1 MDNNSPYL
9 WNPPEGADN
18 QSIEKI
24 QNDRL
29 DEILQAPV
37 TGEDIAY
44 RYSRA
49 MQEKRNPNLTFDE
62 FKMYDDW
69 HKQQEINWW
78 EVASSGFGMF
88 FSDIGK
94 GLATLQPF
102 GKGNSLKEATLNASL
117 RMPATTAEA
126 LARGTRDLVGMAKI
140 ASENQNSPFYRL
152 FNPSGDVYTR
162 YLDFNSLT
170 DWNIT
175 SQKLVDGD
183 ENVLLP
189 NTSKMIGKD
198 ASLLDPAYLF
208 QVNTALAHAGSYFLD
223 PITLATMGGGA
234 VAKTGLTVATKGGAK
249 SASSVIMKS
258 ALKEGITGAES
269 AARNTATI
277 MDKGRILGAGMT
289 EKVGKSFRVAGELVD
304 RPINIGLDWIK
315 KQADELFDTNLHQTV
330 NANLRVTGPV
340 KGQAGFGGSLMA
352 GIGLGSVGLPFAGI
366 IVPVWATAQ
375 AARIGGGFFEA
386 VGKEMLTGSG
396 VLGRVGKQAGSA
408 GKLARTFQKWGPM
421 SDYVKELSKATAKS
435 AVYGTGIGY
444 AVGGEEGA
452 AQGLG
457 MGAAIGTTHY
467 HWGVAS
473 NVIKGQSREKMTID
487 LVNNIN
493 AYREKGFTKK
503 ADTVLKY
510 LEEIRAQHG
519 DDKYFRNL
527 QVYLAIEADDHV
539 AMSIWDKEDYMRLAN
554 DPSVD
559 TEVRKAINAVL
570 YPDDPRYVGQGWNG
584 LFVPRKGDS
593 KPYFIHKD
601 SQSGKTHV
609 IINAWA
615 IDNAQKTQ
623 ATGLKGEFFHILG
636 DAYKEAATKERFKE
650 EVFEGLVRT
659 LGADHTPEGRTK
671 MAQMLRNAANNLS
684 VFSGD
689 LKAQKASKRAINL
702 LKVYRKNAP
711 AGWKAEFV
719 GGNAIVEEGG
729 VKRPPLYWEASNGW
743 RIQESNGRYELTGR
757 VDNKFVRREYAT
769 LSEAVRDHKL
779 VVPVSYEVKST
790 AQVKKP
796 KTPKAEFEAK
806 AGPRAG
812 EREGFDANVADIEL
826 TQKATG
832 IIDTIARKVH
842 GKSAKEFQAADKAT
856 YDDAIKGF
864 KQALTDG
871 WVFDET
877 KIDAETQNYGFS
889 HPDYPNAKLDDFYD
903 DNGNRRTSQGTTPP
917 NAAGER
923 TAVKPEAPQPEAPKQ
938 KADDG
943 EYTPEQVE
951 SIYRQIDDYE
961 KTGNL
966 SDGSLATL
974 IEEMGESVW
983 DAHEADMPF
992 DYIYLAGDLGVA
1004 RNLIEELKHRFSR
1017 IVDRNARQ
1025 AGFVPDF
1032 SKDFVD
1038 WFKDKNGKA
1047 IVDPYMRDL
1056 YKKFLRVH
1064 KNRKNNLN
1072 IYNVDYTA
1080 FSPSALKT
1088 FVEENQIEHE
1098 YDKDSATGNYVRKA
1112 EETINRES
1120 HQRHQAAYRD
1130 LLAAEKAGV
1139 DTGFHIYALDKDAP
1153 DIGHL
1158 DEENSAGTMK
1168 QQAWRQYRTTV
1179 DDIKQAQRKGTI
1191 PTREELQDAIKNAN
1205 FGKRGRPR
1213 YGEIDDVIASAEKG
1227 SIIFSGV
1234 PTVEGFKIL
1243 QKHLAKGEMAAIAQ
1257 VAPLILDGGLTQPN
1271 VLRIKY
1277 AGFTTAPEEGPMKK
1291 RGKDEWT
1298 ATEKNMV
1305 FYGMELRGTLRNLK
1319 TGKFDYKRP
1328 QAHFLVHGVDIDVLQ
1343 RRIQYMWSKEKETR
1357 KRWANMVDFEKDVYR
1372 LIENYSTKTAIAGSR
1387 FFGGGAEGKAKKR
1400 LACAAIGAFPTR
1412 DMVGGLDGDEGDFE
1426 MPEIDWHHYQF
1437 RAYGKGNQGRDIP
1450 WTALR
1455 GEGIKK
1461 VYGTNDTMRVPYAER
1476 AYYRAQEMFQ
1486 AASKKAPREGED
1498 SPANMRFVSQELQG
1512 GRATQIFSPLRPT
1525 GHHLLTGR
1533 GYTPNDVIKS
1543 IVEGQFKLS
1552 PEKQKNV
1559 LDFVKG
1565 GIGHDEAT
1573 NSALVF
1579 WHWSGKGIPFETIE
1593 QGQLGMHFGTREAA
1607 LYRAMKVSQEIG
1619 VDPVSVADNT
1629 FPIAVNIKKPLILKD
1644 RGAWSPDDI
1653 VDTILYA
1660 NLDNDARYKAKQ
1672 PNVEGFYDRQL
1683 LDGVAEAIGPL
1694 SQSDIQ
1700 FLLSYKDSLAKSGV
1714 NARNTFLAQ
1723 AEQSINKGQTP
1734 AFESISK
1741 RMYKS
1746 AEPLHRWLATKGIDG
1761 VKYRNTTEGSAWSY
1775 IAFSGRQAKHLVSNS
1790 GEYSPQSLSM
1800 MRQQASTFGAKNEE
1814 GMKALDSNYKQ
1825 AVKEGDIF
1833 SAISIKDNF
1842 LGDMPMQTKV
1852 IRQTADEAIKQ
1863 GMTPEQYNSQFA
1875 TGSPAVFPVLKG
1887 ESKLAWASQM
1897 TMDME
1902 AKNALTSRA
1911 LVKTK
1916 NPLVID
1922 ASGLALESAELNAN
1936 SWIQKAQDSKNDA
1949 VIFTNTTDGIKTV
1962 VLGSD
1967 NIAVTDMDTR
1977 RESVPRGAGLLNDSP
1992 DSVPFRQETKA
2003 KRTFYSAVEKFV
2015 EEKITEKTPLDQLL
2029 GLMDPAK
2036 GTGLTKAELTWLDIQ
2051 GWVDRQREAGVKKV
2065 DRQGLLDYIRA
2076 NKIEVQESDPATV
2089 KGSLSTLTP
2098 EQQVQAQ
2105 NNAQIQQVMS
2115 TSYSGFTVG
2124 GHPKE
2129 YDDQKNKNYRVF
2141 ILRGPV
2147 DAVYGTR
2154 GHFAP
2159 YENVIGH
2166 LRVTDKFLLTSTET
2180 TPPEHKRGVNPEYR
2194 GNEYQYMIGL
2204 NPDETKWKPDSSQYD
2219 FEQIVSRANY
2229 NWRDFIEAAEM
2240 PNEFAKQLT
2249 QDNVNDVV
2257 DRLYTAPKAEYQK
2270 EQVPHLEI
2278 SIPAVEKLGDFVY
2291 SLGEL
2296 NEDYY
2301 ARFSSLINDIF
2312 AGLPKPS
2319 GTFHFESL
2327 KMLKSDRGRFR
2338 FNKAIEYLA
2347 KADAPDYVQL
2357 EGGKT
2362 DAVQWNTNAYVG
2374 TSKETIRKGLEKIV
2388 SEIIAIKEE
2397 NGKELQIVED
2407 KRLKIL
2413 FTEEVQSDT
2422 GQEVEGIRKEARTA
2436 EEDAFLESERLRINK
2451 TFADSRREYFINKFP
2466 EYAGLERKYP
2476 KHVIMFTE
2484 FFELPKD
2491 ITYEQLTSD
2500 ANKWLESEFDSEKV
2514 GYPFSKKS
2522 KMESFQFFED
2532 KLQEFEGMGKDEALD
2547 FTIRIKNIDGNS
2559 PLPIQKGKD
2568 MSRLR
2573 KYMGAEEYKR
2583 ISELLGKYPVGSIL
2597 TKREAK
2603 DVLPKSELA
2612 EFNRVSEVE
2621 NFLGFRYDQVNSQ
2634 SIQKISGK
2642 NSDLWQ
2648 MLVRETQGSMVKKS
2662 HPYDLFWETPNT
2674 AVDYSVK
2681 EKTYPTEMSHF
2692 NRVMNNVDQIIFS
2705 SLKDM
2710 GITDDGGYNLSD
2722 KIYTYSAKQI
2732 QGLVKELKDRI
2743 TLGDWTAEGW
2753 GTRESITYL
2762 GTDKTSPKH
2771 QKLVSQFE
2779 SYYKSIAEEIAGHH
2793 RFEDYIKGLIAEKMV
2808 QSKPHGYKGLPSGI
2822 SKLLPD
2828 HPFEKTDQWVRLLVR
2843 KMLRVAVEE
2852 KYDGIQLVPSELPQ
2866 LIVGGEG
2873 EGQKYFYEKIVPKII
2888 NQELKKFGMQLR
2900 TPKSFKIQE
2909 KAKVE
2914 AALAQVHDVARTALS
2929 YGFEFDDTYAFMDNL
2944 IESTEGKTFGAIQY
2958 EFAGSRGDYY
2968 QSRGIDSGP
2977 YVSTIASKLKL
2988 SDEETRSVVF
2998 DKYNSEHLDALAG
3011 AITFKTIDTGVRKGI
3026 AKYNRG
3032 LLDIV
3037 LTTMKGKNNE
3047 PSLIFSSIEDNGT
3060 RNFIQSSQYEVPA
3073 SNRGYIALFSEAK
3086 NPQKINDVLQGL
3098 PMYQA
3103 ASRKPRKPKPEGQAE
3118 TVGDVRGLGDGAP
3131 IPKKDRSIGEREE
3144 GSAIPEIPKD
3154 TDKSVTVGGVGL
3166 SATAVDKRL
3175 AVEGVADYRGYKV
3188 IYDKANGGYKV
3199 TDPAGKSVPIP
3210 TAYIDKITGEQVIKM
3225 NKHVVFPQ
3233 EAVALIDYLLGG
3245 LPKKADVASAPLAKP
3260 AAKPNVN
3267 VVEPAQRAIPK
3278 SGDVAGGAVDEISI
3292 VQSQLDKSGKSK
3304 YYLYNVAFDPDTKQ
3318 YIATDNSGQVIPTIV
3333 NNPFQSG
3340 PATMQANGNPDLK
3353 SLLAQLDKKFDK
3365 AKWARL
3371 APRASTPAVSQTQA
3385 PVAPASVAPVASAP
3399 VVSAPAPVATPTRR
3413 VSASDVPPA
3422 VAQAIPA
3429 TPTSKPKPQPKPKPN
3444 VNKPKVVLPVEPVAK
3459 DAEINPSQSPQAVE
3473 VVSDK
3478 EYMDRQA
3485 KAMGKGFIAMM
3496 KDPDMAQYIIDSLNI
3511 DDNLTLKGDTET
3523 ASTADGR
3530 FSVNKKGKKY
3540 IVTQNN
3546 YDSPITGLRY
3556 DKRTIAYVNT
3566 IDQAQMLIRRLEVE
3580 RNMGLVARKMPME
3593 NPLMVMAAENPAFAD
3608 MARQK
3613 AIRDNAFIMM
3623 LMSMRDQGI
3632 TPIYINP
3639 ETLQPILVMMP
3650 SEEAIAQVTR
3660 PNPRQQPNI
3669 AGLLPENGSQER
3681 LLPAILDKAI
3691 LFDYVM
3697 DAQIKQMAQTKKE
3710 IAERY
3715 MNSLGYEILK
3725 FQGKFRLFNPLK
3737 NAISVRDDEDAIM
3750 NDLIR
3755 DIAKNGIPQ

>member
-37 TGEDIAY
+37 TGQDIAY

-49 MQEKRNPNLTFDE
+49 MQEKKNPNLTFDE
-62 FKMYDDW
+62 FKLYDEW

-102 GKGNSLKEATLNASL
+102 GKGNSLKEASLNL
-117 RMPATTAEA
+117 TTRLGPTAAEA
-126 LARGTRDLVGMAKI
+126 FARGTRDLIGMAKI

-152 FNPSGDVYTR
+152 LNPNGDVYTR

-183 ENVLLP
+183 ENILLP

-223 PITLATMGGGA
+223 PIALATMGGESA
-234 VAKTGLTVATKGGAK
+234 LKAGLTVAVKEGAKAGAK
-249 SASSVIMKS
+249 SASEVIMKS

-352 GIGLGSVGLPFAGI
+352 GIGLGSIGLPFAGL

-467 HWGVAS
+467 HWGIAS

-519 DDKYFRNL
+519 DDNYFRNL
-527 QVYLAIEADDHV
+527 GVYLAFEADADV
-539 AMSIWDKEDYMRLAN
+539 ALSIWDKEDYLRLAN
-554 DPSVD
+554 DPSV
-559 TEVRKAINAVL
+559 EPQVREAINAVIAGG
-570 YPDDPRYVGQGWNG
+570 DPEKQGQGWNG
-584 LFVPRKGDS
+584 LFMGRKGDS

-623 ATGLKGEFFHILG
+623 ATGLKGEFFHVLG

-689 LKAQKASKRAINL
+689 LKAQKASKREKNL

-719 GGNAIVEEGG
+719 MGNEVIVDNG
-729 VKRPPLYWEASNGW
+729 VKRPPLYWDAGNGW
-743 RIQESNGRYELTGR
+743 RIRESNGRYELTGR
-757 VDNKFVRREYAT
+757 VDNKFIRREYAS
-769 LSEAVRDHKL
+769 LNEAVRDHKL
-779 VVPVSYEVKST
+779 VAPIDHEVKST

-832 IIDTIARKVH
+832 IVDTISRKVH

-856 YDDAIKGF
+856 YDSAINGF
-864 KQALTDG
+864 KQALADG

-877 KIDAETQNYGFS
+877 KIDIETQNYGFS
-889 HPDYPNAKLDDFYD
+889 HPDYPNAKLDEFYD

-923 TAVKPEAPQPEAPKQ
+923 TAVKPEATQPEAPKQ

-1038 WFKDKNGKA
+1038 WFKDRDGKA

-1072 IYNVDYTA
+1072 IYNVDYAA

-1098 YDKDSATGNYVRKA
+1098 YDKDPATGNYVRKA

-1158 DEENSAGTMK
+1158 DEENSAGTMQ

-1205 FGKRGRPR
+1205 FGRRGRPR
-1213 YGEIDDVIASAEKG
+1213 TGEIDDVIASAEKG

-1234 PTVEGFKIL
+1234 PTLEGFKIL

-1277 AGFTTAPEEGPMKK
+1277 AGFQHAPEEGPMLK
-1291 RGKDEWT
+1291 RGKNEWT

-1328 QAHFLVHGVDIDVLQ
+1328 HAHFLVHGVDIDVLQ
-1343 RRIQYMWSKEKETR
+1343 RRIQHMWSKEKETR

-1512 GRATQIFSPLRPT
+1512 GRVNQILSKKRPT
-1525 GHHLLTGR
+1525 GHHLLAEK
-1533 GYTPNDVIKS
+1533 GYTPSDVIKS
-1543 IVEGQFKLS
+1543 IVDGQFKLS

-1579 WHWSGKGIPFETIE
+1579 WHWSGSGIPFETIE
-1593 QGQLGMHFGTREAA
+1593 QGQIGMHFGTREAA
-1607 LYRAMKVSQEIG
+1607 LARAMKVAEEIG
-1619 VDPVSVADNT
+1619 IDPVSVANNT
-1629 FPIAVNIKKPLILKD
+1629 FPIVVNIKKPLIFGD

-1660 NLDNDARYKAKQ
+1660 NLDSRVFEKQ
-1672 PNVEGFYDRQL
+1672 PNVEGFHDWRI
-1683 LDGVAEAIGPL
+1683 LDPIKEAIGPL

-1700 FLLSYKDSLAKSGV
+1700 FLLSYKDSLAKNGI

-1723 AEQSINKGQTP
+1723 AEMSANKGQTP

-1741 RMYKS
+1741 RMYKA
-1746 AEPLHRWLATKGIDG
+1746 AEPLHKWLETKGIDG
-1761 VKYRNTTEGSAWSY
+1761 IKYRNNAEGTSWSY
-1775 IAFSGRQAKHLVSNS
+1775 IAFSGKQAKHLVSNS
-1790 GEYSPQSLSM
+1790 GEYSPKSLSM
-1800 MRQQASTFGAKNEE
+1800 MRQQASTFGAKSEE

-1949 VIFTNTTDGIKTV
+1949 VIFTNTTEGIKTV
-1962 VLGSD
+1962 VLGND

-1977 RESVPRGAGLLNDSP
+1977 RESVPRGAGLLNSSP
-1992 DSVPFRQETKA
+1992 DSVPFRQETQV

-2015 EEKITEKTPLDQLL
+2015 EEKVTDKTSLNELL
-2029 GLMDPAK
+2029 GLMDPTK
-2036 GTGLTKAELTWLDIQ
+2036 GTGIVKSELEFLDIAGWVEEQKKINGGTKAKVNKQELLKYIAEHKFELQEDKTNTAWYSL
-2051 GWVDRQREAGVKKV
+2051 
-2065 DRQGLLDYIRA
+2065 QGLDPNNPLVQSQVEGGYEGYAPA
-2076 NKIEVQESDPATV
+2076 NKGYDELHP
-2089 KGSLSTLTP
+2089 ST
-2098 EQQVQAQ
+2098 
-2105 NNAQIQQVMS
+2105 
-2115 TSYSGFTVG
+2115 
-2124 GHPKE
+2124 
-2129 YDDQKNKNYRVF
+2129 NYRVLL
-2141 ILRGPV
+2141 LRAP
-2147 DAVYGTR
+2147 AGTDYSGGEG
-2154 GHFAP
+2154 GHFP
-2159 YENVIGH
+2159 QHENIMAFA
-2166 LRVTDKFLLTSTET
+2166 RVSDVYLDRATEMPS
-2180 TPPEHKRGVNPEYR
+2180 PPTGQEYR
-2194 GNEYQYMIGL
+2194 FANQFISPNHTVGRESQVERADITTKNFLNKIGISMEEFRQLSSDEIAIRMLTADPQEYGK
-2204 NPDETKWKPDSSQYD
+2204 NGERSVSEK
-2219 FEQIVSRANY
+2219 IVSDLGFVFERIKDA
-2229 NWRDFIEAAEM
+2229 M
-2240 PNEFAKQLT
+2240 P
-2249 QDNVNDVV
+2249 
-2257 DRLYTAPKAEYQK
+2257 P
-2270 EQVPHLEI
+2270 
-2278 SIPAVEKLGDFVY
+2278 
-2291 SLGEL
+2291 
-2296 NEDYY
+2296 
-2301 ARFSSLINDIF
+2301 
-2312 AGLPKPS
+2312 
-2319 GTFHFESL
+2319 
-2327 KMLKSDRGRFR
+2327 
-2338 FNKAIEYLA
+2338 A
-2347 KADAPDYVQL
+2347 KADAMI
-2357 EGGKT
+2357 
-2362 DAVQWNTNAYVG
+2362 DAVYDWYFKHSDAQQGIFSFWDKAHKDLLAEPRTD
-2374 TSKETIRKGLEKIV
+2374 TWRKGTYLFQRFEALLESLPDDRVLEDGSIEKNSGFNDRGMSTTGRVTSLEKLDASMVDAIDILKSFLRDE
-2388 SEIIAIKEE
+2388 SEIQDA
-2397 NGKELQIVED
+2397 NAGK
-2407 KRLKIL
+2407 KKML
-2413 FTEEVQSDT
+2413 FVMEMQSDT
-2422 GQEVEGIRKEARTA
+2422 AQKMQGRNDSKTAGVRTPQERARVDVVVKRIEEINQLISDNADKLVESEMALYPQSPAVTPERRKEIIRRDILDRTYELQPDLYKEREELMDERATIANKRDKTVMSQRDFEKLPEVKAELKKRMEVFDTWQNWAESKEKNLEARSDLTIDDGFVEGTQAVMDKLGMQSESGIIVDGIIVGGKEKFIENFNVLIDRLIASDVRYPSGNEAKDTLRGIKQSVSKNNNITA
-2436 EEDAFLESERLRINK
+2436 EEINQVVHWSIFPMFDYDKSRLPYY
-2451 TFADSRREYFINKFP
+2451 DLEYFLGVA
-2466 EYAGLERKYP
+2466 EDYATKYRDDAP
-2476 KHVIMFTE
+2476 SNAKVKRVGRIMHE
-2484 FFELPKD
+2484 EVAKLVKD
-2491 ITYEQLTSD
+2491 EIFDTSVSNGRGFASGAFKTND
-2500 ANKWLESEFDSEKV
+2500 
-2514 GYPFSKKS
+2514 FSKENLLSIIDAKV
-2522 KMESFQFFED
+2522 D
-2532 KLQEFEGMGKDEALD
+2532 EFTGG
-2547 FTIRIKNIDGNS
+2547 T
-2559 PLPIQKGKD
+2559 
-2568 MSRLR
+2568 LR
-2573 KYMGAEEYKR
+2573 PAKTVSMDDVSGRAWGAWEEH
-2583 ISELLGKYPVGSIL
+2583 S
-2597 TKREAK
+2597 
-2603 DVLPKSELA
+2603 
-2612 EFNRVSEVE
+2612 
-2621 NFLGFRYDQVNSQ
+2621 
-2634 SIQKISGK
+2634 
-2642 NSDLWQ
+2642 
-2648 MLVRETQGSMVKKS
+2648 
-2662 HPYDLFWETPNT
+2662 
-2674 AVDYSVK
+2674 
-2681 EKTYPTEMSHF
+2681 
-2692 NRVMNNVDQIIFS
+2692 
-2705 SLKDM
+2705 
-2710 GITDDGGYNLSD
+2710 LSD
-2722 KIYTYSAKQI
+2722 KNSYAYDQFREKVLRMVIDAMDIHERQSPNSSQ
-2732 QGLVKELKDRI
+2732 
-2743 TLGDWTAEGW
+2743 
-2753 GTRESITYL
+2753 TREQVKTAQL
-2762 GTDKTSPKH
+2762 GHIAYGRDTVVTEYMPFLRTEDFT
-2771 QKLVSQFE
+2771 KLMFKKVLREAVSN
-2779 SYYKSIAEEIAGHH
+2779 
-2793 RFEDYIKGLIAEKMV
+2793 
-2808 QSKPHGYKGLPSGI
+2808 GYEGI
-2822 SKLLPD
+2822 IFIP
-2828 HPFEKTDQWVRLLVR
+2828 
-2843 KMLRVAVEE
+2843 A
-2852 KYDGIQLVPSELPQ
+2852 ELPQ
-2866 LIVGGEG
+2866 ILTGGDS
-2873 EGQKYFYEKIVPKII
+2873 KYFYGKIVPKVV
-2888 NQELKKFGMQLR
+2888 EGVTKKFGGKLR
-2900 TPKSFKIQE
+2900 QNKSLPSIDASDPLLFSINNYLI
-2909 KAKVE
+2909 E
-2914 AALAQVHDVARTALS
+2914 AARNNHGGNFPSTRFEAWEVIKS
-2929 YGFEFDDTYAFMDNL
+2929 YAKNYIDLEGSPTQPTMKSRFVDE
-2944 IESTEGKTFGAIQY
+2944 ISTTGKTSK
-2958 EFAGSRGDYY
+2958 E
-2968 QSRGIDSGP
+2968 
-2977 YVSTIASKLKL
+2977 IA
-2988 SDEETRSVVF
+2988 EQI
-2998 DKYNSEHLDALAG
+2998 LD
-3011 AITFKTIDTGVRKGI
+3011 FFVKKQ
-3026 AKYNRG
+3026 RG
-3032 LLDIV
+3032 LLPQEQRGWDIDDKMNISNSV
-3037 LTTMKGKNNE
+3037 GSIDKQASRKG
-3047 PSLIFSSIEDNGT
+3047 LILDVT
-3060 RNFIQSSQYEVPA
+3060 
-3073 SNRGYIALFSEAK
+3073 
-3086 NPQKINDVLQGL
+3086 PQMDAIKEGQ
-3098 PMYQA
+3098 PMWQA
-3103 ASRKPRKPKPEGQAE
+3103 ASRKPRKPKAEGQAE

-3144 GSAIPEIPKD
+3144 GSAIQSIPKD
-3154 TDKSVTVGGVGL
+3154 TAQSVMSGMDNKP
-3166 SATAVDKRL
+3166 ATEVDKRL
-3175 AVEGVADYRGYKV
+3175 AVEGVADYRGYKL
-3188 IYDKANGGYKV
+3188 IYDKANGGYKI
-3199 TDPAGKSVPIP
+3199 TDPAGKRVMIP
-3210 TAYIDKITGEQVIKM
+3210 VAYKDKFTGEM
-3225 NKHVVFPQ
+3225 VVKTERTVMFPQ
-3233 EAVALIDYLLGG
+3233 EGVDLIDHLLGG

-3278 SGDVAGGAVDEISI
+3278 SGDVAGGAVDEVGI
-3292 VQSQLDKSGKSK
+3292 VQSQLEKSGKSK

-3353 SLLAQLDKKFDK
+3353 SLLGQLDKKFDK

-3371 APRASTPAVSQTQA
+3371 APRANTPAVSQTQA
-3385 PVAPASVAPVASAP
+3385 PVAPAPMAPVALAP
-3399 VVSAPAPVATPTRR
+3399 VVSTPAPVATPTRR
-3413 VSASDVPPA
+3413 VSASSVPPA
-3422 VAQAIPA
+3422 VAQSMPA
-3429 TPTSKPKPQPKPKPN
+3429 TPTPKPKPQPKPKPN
-3444 VNKPKVVLPVEPVAK
+3444 VNTDKPKPKVVLPVEPVAK
-3459 DAEINPSQSPQAVE
+3459 DVNASQTQTAQPVE

-3511 DDNLTLKGDTET
+3511 DDNLTLKGDNET

-3540 IVTQNN
+3540 IITQNN

-3613 AIRDNAFIMM
+3613 AIRDNAFVMM
-3623 LMSMRDQGI
+3623 LLSMRDQGI
-3632 TPIYINP
+3632 TPIYIDPN
-3639 ETLQPILVMMP
+3639 TLQPILVMMP

-3681 LLPAILDKAI
+3681 LLPAILDEAI
-3691 LFDYVM
+3691 KFDYIM
-3697 DAQIKQMAQTKKE
+3697 DAQIKQMAQTKKD

-3755 DIAKNGIPQ
+3755 DIAKKGIPQ